1 MTGPRSSAHRA
12 RALRPRFLA
21 LLPPRSAF
29 RLSSDDT
36 TRTGRVQHDIRG
48 MTSLQN
54 IIAKQPSFAHLMLST
69 KQVPQRRP
77 AVVQNLCSAAPTV
90 DANCIVGERCKRAS
104 RPLGPHTVTCCH
116 LQREIGRAGAPNVGR
131 RTRHRREALGC
142 AKTKLEADASGNGR
156 VHTAQQLGGQGLA
169 QLSACWPRR

>member
-104 RPLGPHTVTCCH
+104 RPLGYMLPPSARNRKGRGSQCWAQNPPPPGGTGLCEDEVRSRC
-116 LQREIGRAGAPNVGR
+116 LRERTGSHRTTARGTGSSAIVCLLAP
-131 RTRHRREALGC
+131 
-142 AKTKLEADASGNGR
+142 
-156 VHTAQQLGGQGLA
+156 
-169 QLSACWPRR
+169 